1 MTPLQKNKV
10 RALDLRKMG
19 WIVVLFI
26 VCLVV
31 ILLRSMKDPNELI
44 ISRLFTID
52 AEDFAATIDVFAAFI
67 LGLVAAILVIWFFDI
82 DFKVEAEDSRFVKK
96 VTASFAGPG
105 GVALILICATYWAL
119 LDSRQKNDQMS
130 PKLAISGLF
139 SDKHDTAQRA
149 QAALANETKL
159 QAKLEVQQD
168 LLQFALGNTAAKL
181 RVDLDFFCRWYDKKS
196 NKLTGRRVDNIVF
209 TNEKTQDTKASGAM
223 IVAEDRG
230 YAIDMRVNGEDV
242 RIADISFTKN
252 KDNSNPVI
260 VVGVTERFQEL
271 CSTKP
276 SLVNLPSGETEPPPL
291 SLN

>member
-1 MTPLQKNKV
+1 MKPLRKNMV
-10 RALDLRKMG
+10 RALDIRKMG

-44 ISRLFTID
+44 VSRLFTID
-52 AEDFAATIDVFAAFI
+52 AQDFAATIDVFAAFI

-130 PKLAISGLF
+130 PKLAISSLF
-139 SDKHDTAQRA
+139 SDKHDTAQKA
-149 QAALANETKL
+149 QTALANEGKL

-168 LLQFALGNTAAKL
+168 LLQLALGSGTAKL
-181 RVDLDFFCRWYDKKS
+181 RLDLDFFCKWWDKEAEDYV
-196 NKLTGRRVDNIVF
+196 GRRVDNVLF
-209 TNEKTQDTKASGAM
+209 TNRRAPDLKGPSAM
-223 IVAEDRG
+223 IVAKDQDYVIYMKGTGR
-230 YAIDMRVNGEDV
+230 DK
-242 RIADISFTKN
+242 RIADISFKVN
-252 KDNSNPVI
+252 EQNGNPVI
-260 VVGVTERFQEL
+260 VVGVTKGFREICATDPIESF
-271 CSTKP
+271 P
-276 SLVNLPSGETEPPPL
+276 DDDIEPPPAPV
-291 SLN
+291 N